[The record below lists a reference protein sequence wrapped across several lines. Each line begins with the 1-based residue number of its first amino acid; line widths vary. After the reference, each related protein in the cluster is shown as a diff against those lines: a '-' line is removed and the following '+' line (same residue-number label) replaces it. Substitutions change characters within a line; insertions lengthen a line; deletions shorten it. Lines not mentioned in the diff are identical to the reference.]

1 MKKSK
6 YDNAKIEQANIGES
20 GEAVKVK
27 TFEMVAKMWG
37 ALSPLIIMIF

>member
-20 GEAVKVK
+20 GEAVKVG
-27 TFEMVAKMWG
+27 TFEMVAK
-37 ALSPLIIMIF
+37 IMMGGGVNFSIS